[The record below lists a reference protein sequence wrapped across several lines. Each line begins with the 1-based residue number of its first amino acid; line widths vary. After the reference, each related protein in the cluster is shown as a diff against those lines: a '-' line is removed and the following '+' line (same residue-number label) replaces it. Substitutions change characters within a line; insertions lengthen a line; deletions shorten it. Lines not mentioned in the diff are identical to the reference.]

1 MDNLE
6 KNNQKEKLDIILYFL
21 NASGIKCSNI
31 QEING
36 IIIPREYLLNDQLYQ
51 KLKEDIPKLKNCL
64 SSTTFT
70 SVQKNASTTQ
80 KWPLINLIRQI
91 LRKYN
96 YELLPKRVC
105 DGYSKDGIKK
115 YKRLFEIILIKDKTN
130 IKDFE
135 KLQNDNSDTK
145 TIEYTK
151 TTE

>member
-6 KNNQKEKLDIILYFL
+6 NNNQKEKLDMILYFL

-31 QEING
+31 EDING
-36 IIIPREYLLNDQLYQ
+36 SIIPREYLLNDQLYQ
-51 KLKEDIPKLKNCL
+51 KLKEDIPKLKNYL

-105 DGYSKDGIKK
+105 DGYTKDGIKK
-115 YKRLFEIILIKDKTN
+115 YKRLFEIILIKDKKTN
-130 IKDFE
+130 MKDNE
-135 KLQNDNSDTK
+135 EPQNDNSDTK
-145 TIEYTK
+145 TIE
-151 TTE
+151 